1 MGLSWWRVEGRSS
14 MDKIRQIADQKAQ
27 TDAYLAHLEGLVA
40 KNDQAGLQAFVK
52 HMVEEDTHIVVS
64 RQLLSEY
71 SKGLKQVKA
80 DQGALCEFSVETI
93 SKRLVSFEEP
103 VSVIRE
109 YWADLLEGEEDYEEA
124 ARVLE
129 GIVLDSPHRQVKT
142 HYKVDILVRIA
153 SLWLLEDDYTRAEEK
168 IHKAANMIKDKEVRE
183 DPILNLKYKSC
194 FAQISDFKRKF
205 LDAASKY
212 YELSHL
218 INDKEQQRDSL
229 VYAIVRAVLAE
240 AGPKRS
246 RMLATLYKDERASKL
261 PLFSMLEKS
270 FLDRIIRKDEVGLFE
285 KELKPHQKGRTL
297 DGFYGLLEWAVIQ
310 HNLLAASKL
319 YNNIGFEALGGLLG
333 ITALEAEQTASK
345 MIAEERLTGRIDQ
358 IDKII
363 YFETDSSL
371 LNLWDKHI
379 QGACD
384 AVNAITDQIAV

>member
-1 MGLSWWRVEGRSS
+1 
-14 MDKIRQIADQKAQ
+14 
-27 TDAYLAHLEGLVA
+27 
-40 KNDQAGLQAFVK
+40 
-52 HMVEEDTHIVVS
+52 MVDEATHIVVS
-64 RQLLSEY
+64 RQLLSEL
-71 SKGLKQVKA
+71 SRAIKGVEK
-80 DQGALCEFSVETI
+80 DALDICESLVSGI
-93 SKRLVSFEEP
+93 STRLVSFEEP
-103 VSVIRE
+103 VSVLRE
-109 YWADLLEGEEDYEEA
+109 FWADLLEADEEYEEA

-142 HYKVDILVRIA
+142 HYKVGILVRIA
-153 SLWLLEDDYTRAEEK
+153 SLWLLEDDYGRAEEK

-218 INDKEQQRDSL
+218 IGDKDQQNDSL
-229 VYAIVRAVLAE
+229 LFAIICAVMAE

-246 RMLATLYKDERASKL
+246 RILATLYKDERAAKL
-261 PLFSMLEKS
+261 PLFSILEKS
-270 FLDRIIRKDEVGLFE
+270 FLDRIIRKDEVALFE
-285 KELKPHQKGRTL
+285 NELKPHQKGRTL
-297 DGFYGLLEWAVIQ
+297 DGFYSLLEWAVIQ

-345 MIAEERLTGRIDQ
+345 MIAEERLAGQIDQ

-363 YFETDSSL
+363 YFATDSSL
-371 LNLWDKHI
+371 LNLWDMHI
-379 QGACD
+379 QSACD
-384 AVNAITDQIAV
+384 AVNAIMDQIGRKYPQYV